1 MDRLI
6 KRFAGERDGDLIFCR
21 DRGIA
26 YQRKMESTQPYDSE
40 YFDHYR
46 NLEGGEIARKLNEAR
61 VGLVARHYGDGPLL
75 DVGIGSGEFI
85 RSRGANT
92 FGTDVNPVALSW
104 LDERA
109 LLRTDLT
116 EFEAFTF
123 WDVLEH
129 FEEPEV
135 PMRSMRPGSYL
146 FTSLPIFD
154 DLDRIRQSKHY
165 KPGEHLYY
173 WTEQGFVDWMA
184 LHRWR
189 LLERNDDET
198 RAGREGILSFAF
210 RRDLPDYHSTL
221 GQYQE
226 LHSAA
231 YGTSAH
237 LHFEAVAKEVLS
249 LNPKTILDYG
259 CGRSDIAAHF
269 WNDGKRQIVKYDPA
283 IPDYKELPIGPFDVV
298 LCLDVLEHI
307 LMTDV
312 DRIFAEIRKR
322 SRKVI
327 FTISL
332 RPSRAELPDG
342 RNAHVTLLKAG
353 EWLAWIG
360 KTFGA
365 AQEIPTPDP
374 GEIMVKTWA

>member
-6 KRFAGERDGDLIFCR
+6 KRFVGERDGDLILCK

-26 YQRKMESTQPYDSE
+26 YQRKMEATQSYDDG

-46 NLEGGEIARKLNEAR
+46 QLEGSEIAKKINAAR
-61 VGLVARHYGDGPLL
+61 VGLVRRHYGDGPLL

-85 RSRGANT
+85 RSRGWDT
-92 FGTDVNPVALSW
+92 FGTDVNPVALTW
-104 LDERA
+104 LADRGA
-109 LLRTDLT
+109 LREDLT
-116 EFEAFTF
+116 EFEAYSF

-129 FEEPEV
+129 CAEPEV
-135 PMRSMRPGSYL
+135 YFRKMRPGSYL

-154 DLDRIRQSKHY
+154 DLTRVRESKHY

-173 WTEQGFVDWMA
+173 WTEAGFVNWMA

-189 LLERNDDET
+189 LVERNDDET
-198 RAGREGILSFAF
+198 KAGREGILSFAF

-226 LHSAA
+226 MHSVA

-237 LHFEAVAKEVLS
+237 LHFDAVAKEVLA
-249 LNPKTILDYG
+249 LNPKSILDYG
-259 CGRSDIAAHF
+259 CGRSDIVAHF
-269 WNDGKRQIVKYDPA
+269 WNDGKRRITKYDPA
-283 IPDYKELPIGPFDVV
+283 IPDYKEMPGAVFELV

-307 LMTDV
+307 LMCDV
-312 DRIFAEIRKR
+312 DRVFNEIKKK

-332 RPSRAELPDG
+332 RPSRAVLPDG
-342 RNAHVTLLKAG
+342 RNAHVTLLSAE
-353 EWLAWIG
+353 EWTSWIG

-365 AQEIPTPDP
+365 AVRIPMPQAD
-374 GEIMVKTWA
+374 EIMVKTWA